1 MSASDI
7 LPQIIRSA
15 FTQSP
20 VIVVCLTGSVLVFVR
35 WRPLQRSALPSFLG
49 FVLGLIL
56 SLAGPLVW
64 AILPQAMTGKS
75 AAEMTALFAVV
86 GFVQSLCWA
95 AVLASLGLGIL
106 LGRAPA
112 PPRMP

>member
-1 MSASDI
+1 
-7 LPQIIRSA
+7 
-15 FTQSP
+15 
-20 VIVVCLTGSVLVFVR
+20 
-35 WRPLQRSALPSFLG
+35 LQRSALPSFLG

-95 AVLASLGLGIL
+95 AVLASLGLDSARARTGTTTYAVSRHGETA
-106 LGRAPA
+106 GRAS
-112 PPRMP
+112 PPDFGRQDDCG